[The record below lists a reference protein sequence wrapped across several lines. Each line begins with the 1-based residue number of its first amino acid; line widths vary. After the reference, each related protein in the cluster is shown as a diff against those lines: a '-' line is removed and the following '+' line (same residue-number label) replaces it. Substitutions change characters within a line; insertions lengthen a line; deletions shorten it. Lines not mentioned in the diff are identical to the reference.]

1 MPGLGGLP
9 SLKLTEIHFQ
19 IVILCNIINTPLYHP
34 TPNPIHRYTRD
45 QEAEANEM
53 IYFSN
58 LRLYIT
64 TNAIFYAV
72 MILFVALR
80 KFG

>member
-1 MPGLGGLP
+1 ML
-9 SLKLTEIHFQ
+9 
-19 IVILCNIINTPLYHP
+19 
-34 TPNPIHRYTRD
+34 
-45 QEAEANEM
+45 
-53 IYFSN
+53 YFSN

-64 TNAIFYAV
+64 TDAIFYAE